1 MLYNYAYL
9 SVYRNSLHNPRG
21 SGKSKSLVL
30 TDQERE
36 DYIKQLK
43 TILSQPKNLNFG
55 KAVHTGN
62 LSSIPRVKFKE
73 YITVNK
79 IKRTSRQ
86 EQCDSMVIDKTFL
99 TTALRFFEKLTKSNI
114 IRNIQDKEIY
124 DGFINYWKQT
134 RHINSNAQYTQQNT
148 LIKLPDN
155 INDISN
161 KNLKYL
167 IQNSYVEQKYF
178 DSLYREKNI
187 ENVIM
192 LLDFLKKRPNIS
204 IIFDEHLLE
213 TLNADGLDLDNEYV
227 DILENMFKSGQNDN
241 VKLAIEMLSNINLN
255 EKNALTMALILNK
268 YQDIFTH
275 GSGVILSSISS
286 FKTIDKYY
294 KSRGIVWKTNWTK
307 LAAELYSN
315 YQHNPETKQIVEQ
328 FIMSNINELILNE
341 YKLHINSFDLAF
353 QE

>member
-9 SVYRNSLHNPRG
+9 SVYRDSIHNPWG

-55 KAVHTGN
+55 KAVYTGN
-62 LSSIPRVKFKE
+62 LSSIPRFKFKE

-99 TTALRFFEKLTKSNI
+99 TTTLRFFEKLTKSNI
-114 IRNIQDKEIY
+114 IRNIQDIEIY
-124 DGFINYWKQT
+124 DGFINYWQQNPHRNPNVK
-134 RHINSNAQYTQQNT
+134 YTQQNT

-178 DSLYREKNI
+178 DLLYREKNT

-255 EKNALTMALILNK
+255 EKNALTIALILNK
-268 YQDIFTH
+268 YQDVFTH
-275 GSGVILSSISS
+275 GSGVTPSSMSS

-294 KSRGIVWKTNWTK
+294 KSRGIVWKTSWTK
-307 LAAELYSN
+307 FSAGLYNN
-315 YQHNPETKQIVEQ
+315 YRHNPETKQIVEQ
-328 FIMSNINELILNE
+328 FIMSNINESLNVH
-341 YKLHINSFDLAF
+341 KLHINSFDLAF